1 MTFRHPERS
10 EGFRNDYY
18 YLISIIMIFT
28 EENFND
34 VLASNTV
41 VVADFW
47 ATWCG
52 PCRMV
57 GPVIESLAKD
67 YEGKAAIGKIDIE
80 ENDSLTEQYGIRNV
94 PTVLFFKNGQLVDKV
109 VGAGPRAMYEDKLKA
124 LL

>member
-1 MTFRHPERS
+1 
-10 EGFRNDYY
+10 
-18 YLISIIMIFT
+18 MIFT

>member
-1 MTFRHPERS
+1 
-10 EGFRNDYY
+10 
-18 YLISIIMIFT
+18 MIFT

-57 GPVIESLAKD
+57 GPVIESLAND